1 MLPFTERSDCGA
13 IAKTEGLAILHGTG
27 GDASVSSAFSLL
39 DGGSRQNFGGWLI
52 VIPLKGPRRGFSGRD
67 NLI

>member
-27 GDASVSSAFSLL
+27 CDASVSSAFSLL
-39 DGGSRQNFGGWLI
+39 EGSSRQNFGGWLV
-52 VIPLKGPRRGFSGRD
+52 VIPLKGARRGFSDKD